1 MEALY
6 SANLDDHYSALA
18 HHYSRSGNT
27 PKAVEYLHLAGQQ
40 AVQRSANAEAIT
52 HLTAALELL
61 KTLPDT
67 PERTQQELTL
77 QLALGVPLMATK
89 GFAAPEAER
98 IYTRARDLCQQ
109 IGETPQLFPALWGLW
124 LFHITRGEFQTTR
137 ELGEQCLTLAQR
149 VQDPLL
155 LVPSYSALGETL
167 YWLGEFALAREHM
180 EQGSALYDSQQHH
193 SLAFRYGGYDHGV
206 TCLSN
211 AAFSLWYLG
220 YPEQAL
226 KRSHESLALAQG
238 LSHPQ
243 SLALALDMAAWL
255 HQLRQERQAVQER
268 AEAAMTLS
276 TAQGFAQWLGVG
288 TVLRGW
294 ALAEQGQRVEG
305 IAQMHQG
312 MGALRAIGSEI
323 EWPCFLALLA
333 GAYGKE
339 GQTGEGLAALT
350 EALAMVDKTGERF
363 YEAEL
368 YRLKGELTLQK
379 FQVPGSKFQVRKPET
394 KN

>member
-1 MEALY
+1 
-6 SANLDDHYSALA
+6 
-18 HHYSRSGNT
+18 
-27 PKAVEYLHLAGQQ
+27 
-40 AVQRSANAEAIT
+40 
-52 HLTAALELL
+52 
-61 KTLPDT
+61 
-67 PERTQQELTL
+67 
-77 QLALGVPLMATK
+77 
-89 GFAAPEAER
+89 
-98 IYTRARDLCQQ
+98 
-109 IGETPQLFPALWGLW
+109 
-124 LFHITRGEFQTTR
+124 
-137 ELGEQCLTLAQR
+137 
-149 VQDPLL
+149 
-155 LVPSYSALGETL
+155 
-167 YWLGEFALAREHM
+167 
-180 EQGSALYDSQQHH
+180 
-193 SLAFRYGGYDHGV
+193 
-206 TCLSN
+206 
-211 AAFSLWYLG
+211 
-220 YPEQAL
+220 
-226 KRSHESLALAQG
+226 
-238 LSHPQ
+238 
-243 SLALALDMAAWL
+243 
-255 HQLRQERQAVQER
+255 
-268 AEAAMTLS
+268 MTLS

-323 EWPCFLALLA
+323 ERPCFLALLA